1 MIEFIKICDQ
11 YPRKCNS
18 ESRKRYTVRLLLMCL
33 EVQSFGSCS
42 TWETNGLPGG
52 TGIVQAEIMAS
63 GETVPD
69 LDQNLIMAI
78 CTVLF

>member
-1 MIEFIKICDQ
+1 MWPIPSQVQFRIEEKIHS
-11 YPRKCNS
+11 KAVAS
-18 ESRKRYTVRLLLMCL
+18 VSRGAEGR
-33 EVQSFGSCS
+33 SFGSCS